1 MIGILSRRWAYC
13 SKIAV
18 QKRMMVTH
26 DVVVM
31 SLREHA
37 RERSLGRVSR
47 SRVLFSL

>member
-26 DVVVM
+26 DVVM